1 MRIYKMA
8 AALLAA
14 VIGCVGLHLPAK
26 AADTAVP
33 GISSLSAV
41 VYAPSSDMVL
51 YEKDADTPRPM
62 ASTTKLMTALLAAE
76 RLNPADEV
84 AVPAGAVPV
93 EGTQLGLAAG
103 DKVLV
108 QDLLAGLLLSS
119 GNDAANALALLMED
133 SLPAFASCMNE
144 KARQLGMTNSL
155 FVTPSG
161 LDEGGHSASARDMA
175 RLGGAVLQQ
184 PLLAQLCAAKTATV
198 TLHGTRMS
206 LRNHNRLLNLYAP
219 CIGMK
224 TGFTKKSGRCLVSA
238 AEKDGVVL
246 VVATLNGGD
255 YWNDHI
261 ALYEYAFSLV
271 EQAQMPA
278 VEWPDCPVAGGTAA
292 TVPLTV
298 QLPDAFVVRRGQT
311 VRARVYAPA
320 FVWAPVQQGQ
330 VVGEIEYVYED
341 RVLARV
347 PVRAAQA
354 VEACPPPSWFAAY
367 GRRFMEWMDR
377 LLA

>member
-1 MRIYKMA
+1 MA

-26 AADTAVP
+26 AADTAAP
-33 GISSLSAV
+33 SISSLSAV
-41 VYAPSSDMVL
+41 VYAPSSNMVL

-76 RLNPADEV
+76 RLNPEDEV
-84 AVPAGAVPV
+84 AVPVGAVPV
-93 EGTQLGLAAG
+93 EGTQLGLTAG

-133 SLPAFASCMNE
+133 SLPTFASRMNE

-198 TLHGTRMS
+198 TLNGARVT

-255 YWNDHI
+255 YWNDHM

-278 VEWPDCPVAGGTAA
+278 ADLPDCPVAGGNA
-292 TVPLTV
+292 TMVPLTA

-347 PVRAAQA
+347 PVRAAQG
-354 VEACPPPSWFAAY
+354 VEASLLPSPLVLCA
-367 GRRFMEWMDR
+367 RRFIEWIEM